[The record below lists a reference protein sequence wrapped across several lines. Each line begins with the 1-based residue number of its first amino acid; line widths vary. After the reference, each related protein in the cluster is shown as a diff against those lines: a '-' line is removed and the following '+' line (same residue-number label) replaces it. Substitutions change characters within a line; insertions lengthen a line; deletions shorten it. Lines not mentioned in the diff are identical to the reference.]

1 MTNGQQERAL
11 GVTGTHE
18 LTGHRVERLGE
29 SAQLA
34 GAGERQRLRLVTI
47 CQPTAG
53 AGDAQHRTGD
63 ASRKHGGHRS
73 REQAADRGCGRE
85 CHPERPALGAH

>member
-11 GVTGTHE
+11 GVTGARE

-34 GAGERQRLRLVTI
+34 GAGER
-47 CQPTAG
+47 
-53 AGDAQHRTGD
+53 
-63 ASRKHGGHRS
+63 
-73 REQAADRGCGRE
+73 
-85 CHPERPALGAH
+85 